1 MILQARLG
9 QKRVGHAVNSDDSA
23 PFLIVKMSAH
33 SSQTNA
39 CSFIFSRKGAKE
51 DNTMD
56 LKFTEEQEMM
66 QKMVRD
72 FAQTEIAPFIERM
85 EEHDEFPT
93 EILNKMAELG
103 LMGITIPE
111 EYGGA
116 GMDYTSYVIAINEI
130 SKVSATMGVI
140 LSVHTS
146 VGTNPILYFGTEA
159 QKQKYV
165 TKLASGEFL
174 GAFAL
179 TEPNAGSDAASLKT
193 RAVKDGDFYV
203 LNGSK
208 IFITN
213 GGEADTYIVFAIT
226 DAEKGTKGISTFI
239 VEKNTPGLIIGKNE
253 HKMGLH
259 GSRTVQLTFED
270 CKVPAENLLGAE
282 GEGFKIAM
290 SNLEYGRIGIA
301 AQALGIA
308 EAALEAAVNYAK
320 DRKQFGKPIAL
331 QQGIGFKL
339 ADMATA
345 VEATRLLVYH
355 AAYLKAQG
363 IPCGQEASMAKLFAS
378 RTAME
383 VATEAIQVFGGYGYT
398 KEYPVERY
406 FRDAKI
412 CEIYEGTSEIQRI
425 VINRKLM
432 AD

>member
-1 MILQARLG
+1 
-9 QKRVGHAVNSDDSA
+9 
-23 PFLIVKMSAH
+23 
-33 SSQTNA
+33 
-39 CSFIFSRKGAKE
+39 
-51 DNTMD
+51 MD

-85 EEHDEFPT
+85 EEHDEFPA

-130 SKVSATMGVI
+130 SKVSATIGVI

-308 EAALEAAVNYAK
+308 KAALEAAVNYAK

-345 VEATRLLVYH
+345 VEATRLLVYR

-425 VINRKLM
+425 VINRKLI